1 MDDEIV
7 DLLRTAR
14 NIAVVGL
21 SPEPYR
27 PSYVVASYLQ
37 SQGYRVFPVNPEADE
52 ILGEKCYPNLKAVPE
67 RIDIVNIFR
76 RPDQVPD
83 VVDEAIQVGARAVW
97 MQLGVIN
104 EAAAEKARRAGLT
117 VVMDRCI
124 HIEHARLKEHGL
136 L

>member
-1 MDDEIV
+1 MDDEII

-27 PSYVVASYLQ
+27 PSHIVASYLQ

-52 ILGEKCYPNLKAVPE
+52 ILGEKCYPNLRAVPE
-67 RIDIVNIFR
+67 RIDIVDIFR
-76 RPDQVPD
+76 RPEQVPD

-104 EAAAEKARRAGLT
+104 EEAADKARRAGLI

-124 HIEHARLKEHGL
+124 HVEHARLKERGL